1 MKLFEDEKFY
11 EEINLKFDS
20 TKKGEKQQQ
29 IVKGDEVTISS
40 LIGALIHN
48 LIESG
53 FDRHLLEHAIE
64 QGLNESKKKEKKIE
78 VKEIHITKENAK
90 EFEELLKKIT
100 GEDK

>member
-11 EEINLKFDS
+11 GEISLKFDS

-29 IVKGDEVTISS
+29 
-40 LIGALIHN
+40 
-48 LIESG
+48 
-53 FDRHLLEHAIE
+53 LEHAIE

-78 VKEIHITKENAK
+78 VKEIHLTKENAK